1 MWDVEEVNELLLSVN
16 LRVIFQPGTM
26 EKVKAEVKPIFKVI
40 SPQLWSDK
48 RLENHYVKL
57 QRFDFNKTI
66 KVFV

>member
-57 QRFDFNKTI
+57 QRFDFNKTL